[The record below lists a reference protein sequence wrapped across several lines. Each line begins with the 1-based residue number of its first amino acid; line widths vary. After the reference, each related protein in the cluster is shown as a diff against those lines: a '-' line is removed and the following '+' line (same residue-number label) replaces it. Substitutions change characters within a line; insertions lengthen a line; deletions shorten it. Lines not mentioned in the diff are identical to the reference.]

1 MSTAFLSK
9 DDTAL
14 VTPDAPPVVHDEPR
28 VYAARHPARWVATAI
43 VAVLVAMIISSL
55 LTNTKWEWGIVWQY
69 LTWPSVLS
77 GLWGTIRL
85 TATAALIGFG
95 LGTVLALMRLSRSP
109 LLRSVA
115 WTYTWIF
122 RSVPLILQLLLW
134 YNLAYLYPQL
144 SLGIPFGPSFASFDT
159 LSVIGKFGAAVLG
172 LGLSQAAYASEIVRA
187 GIIGVDQGQH
197 EAAAALGLPRSRQQR
212 RIILPQAMRTIVP
225 TAVNEIIGLVKGTSG
240 GLRPGVRR
248 AVLHRRRDLRP
259 QPAGGPAAHRGRC
272 LVPGAHHGPDGR
284 AVLPGAALREGRP
297 APAPADAD
305 PEGALGCGS
314 HLVPADGQT
323 AAQGPATRVRPRR
336 AQRPGP
342 HEPDGGP
349 LMAAGLVEVRGVHK
363 AYGTLEVL
371 DGIDLT
377 IQPGEVTVILGPSGS
392 GKSTLLRAI
401 NHLEKVD
408 RGLISVD
415 GDLIGYRRRTDGA
428 LQELKEK
435 DVLAQRTRIG
445 FVFQNFNLF
454 PHLTAFENVIEAPLS
469 AQGRPRAEVEAEG
482 RALLERVG
490 LSDKAD
496 AYPRQLS
503 GGQQQRVAIARA
515 LAVKPSVVLFDEPT
529 SALDPELVGEVLDVI
544 RDLAATGT
552 TLVVVTHEIGFAREV
567 ATNVVFMDGGRIV
580 EQGPPAQVLDAPQHA
595 RTKAFLDKVL

>member
-144 SLGIPFGPSFASFDT
+144 SLGVPFGPSFASFDT

-225 TAVNEIIGLVKGTSG
+225 TAVNEIIGLVKGTSVVYVLAYG
-240 GLRPGVRR
+240 ELFYIVGVIYGRNLRVVPLLIVAGVWYLVLTTVLTVVQYYLERHYAKGALRQLPPTPIQKARWGAGVTWSRLTGRPLPKDLPPGYARGARNVLVRTSR
-248 AVLHRRRDLRP
+248 T
-259 QPAGGPAAHRGRC
+259 
-272 LVPGAHHGPDGR
+272 
-284 AVLPGAALREGRP
+284 AAL
-297 APAPADAD
+297 
-305 PEGALGCGS
+305 
-314 HLVPADGQT
+314 
-323 AAQGPATRVRPRR
+323 
-336 AQRPGP
+336 
-342 HEPDGGP
+342 
-349 LMAAGLVEVRGVHK
+349 
-363 AYGTLEVL
+363 
-371 DGIDLT
+371 
-377 IQPGEVTVILGPSGS
+377 
-392 GKSTLLRAI
+392 
-401 NHLEKVD
+401 
-408 RGLISVD
+408 
-415 GDLIGYRRRTDGA
+415 
-428 LQELKEK
+428 
-435 DVLAQRTRIG
+435 
-445 FVFQNFNLF
+445 
-454 PHLTAFENVIEAPLS
+454 
-469 AQGRPRAEVEAEG
+469 
-482 RALLERVG
+482 
-490 LSDKAD
+490 
-496 AYPRQLS
+496 
-503 GGQQQRVAIARA
+503 
-515 LAVKPSVVLFDEPT
+515 
-529 SALDPELVGEVLDVI
+529 
-544 RDLAATGT
+544 
-552 TLVVVTHEIGFAREV
+552 
-567 ATNVVFMDGGRIV
+567 
-580 EQGPPAQVLDAPQHA
+580 
-595 RTKAFLDKVL
+595 